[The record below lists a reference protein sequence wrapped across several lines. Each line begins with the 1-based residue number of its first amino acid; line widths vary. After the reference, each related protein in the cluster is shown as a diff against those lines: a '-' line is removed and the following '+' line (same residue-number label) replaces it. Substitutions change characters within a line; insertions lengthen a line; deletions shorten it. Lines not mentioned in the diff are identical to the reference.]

1 MKFSKSILIFLVFS
15 SLAGAFFYALDR
27 TNGNLFKSLQFTLYF
42 LAIKMGLIGPN
53 LPLKLDHHQ
62 PTQQLVSRVNKVELP
77 GYHPYLSV
85 YNDYRPSGLFMD
97 SIERYSLVP
106 QYSYSQD
113 AINELRA
120 GNSRVR
126 EAAWLLITIWML
138 QQQSVGFQ
146 PVRPVA
152 RPPHLESARNLLFGK
167 PKPDQFSSQ
176 RFETKVEG
184 RKRHRAELNIDMDE
198 QYRQFLLTKNTNTN
212 CSQKRFEELC
222 VEEKNGRVDYG
233 SIDEALS
240 ILEAEGQGIVN
251 NAVRP
256 GKSKVDADFEIE
268 GPGPYDV
275 ADVKIPINW
284 GKGNEDLKAAA
295 ERMGGKIV
303 AQRLR
308 MQDLGK
314 TPLHIVDL
322 RKLSP
327 NEKLDYKQ
335 NLINTIG
342 HSKDLVFLREET
354 KI

>member
-1 MKFSKSILIFLVFS
+1 
-15 SLAGAFFYALDR
+15 
-27 TNGNLFKSLQFTLYF
+27 
-42 LAIKMGLIGPN
+42 
-53 LPLKLDHHQ
+53 
-62 PTQQLVSRVNKVELP
+62 
-77 GYHPYLSV
+77 
-85 YNDYRPSGLFMD
+85 
-97 SIERYSLVP
+97 
-106 QYSYSQD
+106 
-113 AINELRA
+113 
-120 GNSRVR
+120 
-126 EAAWLLITIWML
+126 ML

-146 PVRPVA
+146 PIRQAPL
-152 RPPHLESARNLLFGK
+152 PPHLESARNLLFGK
-167 PKPDQFSSQ
+167 PKPDPFSCQ
-176 RFETKVEG
+176 NRFPTLLEG
-184 RKRHRAELNIDMDE
+184 RKRYRAELNIDMDE
-198 QYRQFLLTKNTNTN
+198 QYRQFLLTKNPNTN

-256 GKSKVDADFEIE
+256 GKSNVDADFEIE

-303 AQRLR
+303 SQKLR

-335 NLINTIG
+335 NLIKTIG
-342 HSKDLVFLREET
+342 HSKDLVFLRKET

>member
-1 MKFSKSILIFLVFS
+1 M
-15 SLAGAFFYALDR
+15 
-27 TNGNLFKSLQFTLYF
+27 
-42 LAIKMGLIGPN
+42 
-53 LPLKLDHHQ
+53 
-62 PTQQLVSRVNKVELP
+62 
-77 GYHPYLSV
+77 
-85 YNDYRPSGLFMD
+85 
-97 SIERYSLVP
+97 VP
-106 QYSYSQD
+106 QYSYSQN

-120 GNSRVR
+120 GDSRVR
-126 EAAWLLITIWML
+126 ETAWLLLTIWML
-138 QQQSVGFQ
+138 QQQRIGFQ
-146 PVRPVA
+146 PVRQAPM
-152 RPPHLESARNLLFGK
+152 PPHLESARNLLFGK
-167 PKPDQFSSQ
+167 PKPDQFSCQ
-176 RFETKVEG
+176 NRFQTLLEG

-198 QYRQFLLTKNTNTN
+198 QYRQFLLTKNPNTN
-212 CSQKRFEELC
+212 CLQKRFEELC

-308 MQDLGK
+308 IYDLGK